1 MGERVSPL
9 VYCDFFVSTRNL
21 NGSFVQAGNTS
32 PNDCSPS
39 PKKLHEH
46 AENVRR
52 AVEQRHHNRSI
63 EEKQTSPRANKPS
76 AGGFTENTTFY
87 MME

>member
-1 MGERVSPL
+1 M
-9 VYCDFFVSTRNL
+9 
-21 NGSFVQAGNTS
+21 QADTALPEDG
-32 PNDCSPS
+32 SPS

-52 AVEQRHHNRSI
+52 AVEQRHLSRSMD
-63 EEKQTSPRANKPS
+63 ESESTTPRSNKTNGNS
-76 AGGFTENTTFY
+76 SSGFTDNTTFY